1 MTISHE
7 EFARLANE
15 GGASRQFATGE
26 PAVGPGVMVSVP
38 GAEKITE
45 APTSPKE
52 VAEFHAEHKSTAGPE
67 HYQGA
72 WRSDGKIFH
81 DVSIKQP
88 TIEASRHAGV
98 LGKQISGYDLGGTD
112 ERRPEGGLIYYG
124 RNLPGIESEE
134 SWKQGEHSTGVGERI
149 SPKATKEE
157 KVDLA
162 NVNRSATRMKKRGKR
177 VTGKQTSVTIN
188 EVLST
193 IAKNRRNRGV

>member
-15 GGASRQFATGE
+15 GGASRSFKTGE

-38 GAEKITE
+38 GAEKITD
-45 APTSPKE
+45 APTTPKE
-52 VAEFHAEHKSTAGPE
+52 VAEFHAEHASKAGGE

-81 DVSIKQP
+81 DVSVKQP
-88 TIEASRHAGV
+88 TVEASRTAGV

-112 ERRPEGGLIYYG
+112 TRRPEGGLIYYG
-124 RNLPGIESEE
+124 RELPGVESEQ
-134 SWKQGEHSTGVGERI
+134 SWKVGEHATGVGERL

-157 KVDLA
+157 KTSLA
-162 NVNRSATRMKKRGKR
+162 NVNRSAKRMTKRGKK
-177 VTGKQTSVTIN
+177 VTGKQVPVTIN